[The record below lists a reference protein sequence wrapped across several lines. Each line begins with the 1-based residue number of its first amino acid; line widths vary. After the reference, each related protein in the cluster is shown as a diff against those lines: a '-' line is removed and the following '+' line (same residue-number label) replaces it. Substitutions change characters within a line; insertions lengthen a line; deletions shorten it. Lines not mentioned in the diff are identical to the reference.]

1 MAGDRI
7 ADAGSRD
14 LGGRGLL
21 RQDGFTAVCVGN
33 GLKDDFTVGFT
44 IVPAA
49 GFRWFYSRALD
60 CGEREPWKGDFS
72 RRARI
77 RSGIQ
82 LTA

>member
-33 GLKDDFTVGFT
+33 GLKDDFTIGFT

-49 GFRWFYSRALD
+49 GFRCVF
-60 CGEREPWKGDFS
+60 
-72 RRARI
+72 
-77 RSGIQ
+77 
-82 LTA
+82 